1 MKAMLFAAGL
11 GTRLYPLTADK
22 PKAMVELKG
31 KPLIFYAIE
40 KLKKSGVDELVVN
53 VHHFADVLV
62 NYLHTNDFGIE
73 IRISDE
79 RDCLL
84 DTGGG
89 LFKAQHYFAGNEPF
103 IAYNVDVI
111 STVDLDEVLD
121 FHKKNDPIATLVVR
135 ERQTSRYFRFAK
147 DHQLVGWENTVTGEL
162 VEARSCKD
170 AVRRAFSGI
179 QILSPSIFDSQT
191 FDGVPFSLTP
201 FYLKLAQNFPVLGF
215 FDRSDY
221 WLDLGKMGQIEN
233 AERWIDQKVA
243 FF

>member
-1 MKAMLFAAGL
+1 MKAIVFAAGL

-22 PKAMVELKG
+22 PKAMVELSG
-31 KPLIFYAIE
+31 KPLIYYAIE

-62 NYLHTNDFGIE
+62 NYLNTTDFGVE

-89 LFKAQHYFAGNEPF
+89 LFKAQQFFTGNEPF

-111 STVDLDEVLD
+111 STVDLREVLK
-121 FHKKNDPIATLVVR
+121 FHNEKSPIATLVVR
-135 ERQTSRYFRFAK
+135 DRETSRYFRFNEE
-147 DHQLVGWENTVTGEL
+147 HQLVGWENLSTGKFTESRPS
-162 VEARSCKD
+162 ETYF
-170 AVRRAFSGI
+170 RRAFSGI
-179 QILSPSIFDSQT
+179 QILSPSIFELYP
-191 FDGVPFSLTP
+191 FDGAPFSMTSL
-201 FYLKLAQNFPVLGF
+201 YLKLSQDFPIFGF

-233 AERWIDQKVA
+233 AERWIDQKVD